1 MNKISIRQAT
11 LGDTEIIRKLNH
23 KLFMLEKLNFD
34 STLITDWPLSADGKE
49 YFEELIKNE
58 YVIVA
63 TDSNTV
69 IGYLAGSIN
78 DKCSYSDVQYGEI
91 NNMFVDSEYRGRDV
105 GSSLID
111 KFKTYCMEKN
121 IHNLRVV
128 ASAKNKDA
136 IDFYKKQGF
145 NEFDITLTMSIK

>member
-11 LGDTEIIRKLNH
+11 LGDTEVIRKLNH
-23 KLFMLEKLNFD
+23 KLFILEKQNFD
-34 STLITDWPLSADGKE
+34 STLITDWPLSAEGKK
-49 YFEELIKNE
+49 YFAELIKNE

-63 TDSNTV
+63 TDGDTV

-91 NNMFVDSEYRGRDV
+91 NNMFIDNEYRGSGV
-105 GSSLID
+105 GTSLID
-111 KFKTYCMEKN
+111 KFKTYCLEKN

-128 ASAKNKDA
+128 ASAKNRSA